1 MANTKS
7 AEKRARQSENRR
19 ARNMA
24 IKSAM
29 RTAAKKFRKAVEGN
43 RTAELENLLR
53 VAQSRVDKAISAG
66 VIHRRTGARYK
77 SRLHALLG
85 RVQSA
90 AR

>member
-7 AEKRARQSENRR
+7 AEKRARQSEKRC

-29 RTAAKKFRKAVEGN
+29 RTAAKKFRKAVEEN
-43 RTAELENLLR
+43 RTAELESLLR
-53 VAQSRVDKAISAG
+53 IAQSRVDKAVSAG
-66 VIHRRTGARYK
+66 VIHKRTGARYK
-77 SRLHALLG
+77 SRLYALLR

>member
-7 AEKRARQSENRR
+7 AEKRARQNEKRR
-19 ARNMA
+19 LRNMA

-29 RTAAKKFRKAVEGN
+29 RTAIKKFRKAVEEN

-53 VAQSRVDKAISAG
+53 AAQSRVDKAVSAG
-66 VIHRRTGARYK
+66 VIHKNTGARYK
-77 SRLHALLG
+77 SRLYALLA